1 MGDQETIPF
10 SQSCCQLG
18 MEQKLHN
25 MMCTILSCL
34 IAGLQDN
41 VHWIK
46 RFSLA
51 EKTAITTW
59 EMYIKWQRSFT
70 LKSNNSVCY
79 NGKPNFHSIL
89 KAATQAGSHGIGTLF
104 SLSPIEAL
112 DFLLHLA
119 QPLPLSSSWKVWDC
133 HTHSGSYSQYLFS
146 SCKRK
151 RSMPHIQF
159 ILSQIPHPQCGG
171 RQKNRAGRS
180 TAQSRICSCSCR
192 NCNRSLPDPLGAYD
206 TVHMQN
212 CISLQL

>member
-1 MGDQETIPF
+1 MVQVI
-10 SQSCCQLG
+10 
-18 MEQKLHN
+18 
-25 MMCTILSCL
+25 
-34 IAGLQDN
+34 
-41 VHWIK
+41 
-46 RFSLA
+46 
-51 EKTAITTW
+51 
-59 EMYIKWQRSFT
+59 FT
-70 LKSNNSVCY
+70 
-79 NGKPNFHSIL
+79 
-89 KAATQAGSHGIGTLF
+89 HGILFLTISLLSEAYGTLIF
-104 SLSPIEAL
+104 RVKKNSPIEAL

-180 TAQSRICSCSCR
+180 TAQSRTCSCSCR